1 MSVDVKLLE
10 FDYFRD
16 PLALLSDLFYNH
28 NDYEDY
34 DDSDEDS
41 TCVYSYRYNIQA
53 CFGLF
58 SFRCNAIR
66 SFTHF
71 IKTFIFFILRK
82 WVTFNFRE
90 ILITWSYE
98 RGYDAIII
106 ECKLCHNGTIGS

>member
-1 MSVDVKLLE
+1 MGVNVKLLKL
-10 FDYFRD
+10 DDFRD
-16 PLALLSDLFYNH
+16 PLALLSDLFNDH

-41 TCVYSYRYNIQA
+41 TCVYSYRHNIQA
-53 CFGLF
+53 CLGLF
-58 SFRCNAIR
+58 SFRCYAIR

-71 IKTFIFFILRK
+71 IETFIFFILRK
-82 WVTFNFRE
+82 WVTFNLTE

-106 ECKLCHNGTIGS
+106 ECKLCHDGTIGS